1 MSTTSQ
7 QFPEFYKKHGIL
19 RLDSLTEPD
28 PTLVK
33 RLPVESCLH
42 ILGTDENP
50 ELDVSDPLLKGYT
63 EKVRYMDIVHHD
75 PAHNHGT
82 YSPKSIVQDQALFK
96 RKNRNFELVRELKNT
111 KTTTSKQLLVF
122 NYGYMDLMY
131 RYPEDKISSYYRIE
145 DKLYAVTSIIK
156 RSLEIEP
163 RNHFVILPIPAQLI
177 AKSILDRYAQETPPK
192 LASLFPGE
200 DEQLLR
206 QMWNFINPQLR
217 PTGIWG
223 EMTPQQL
230 RKINLVFKSYDGKL
244 TVLNLGYLQSWVRG
258 SENLTL
264 MNSVLVKGF
273 EDVQKYY
280 LRSMMTLRE
289 IDLRGAA
296 LAAQLAA
303 EEEQKRLLQEAD
315 DALETGE
322 VSEKDDRFLQDVEQ
336 TEAALR
342 IQGELAETE
351 EDPSVLLDVK
361 KTGVPGQTGTLG
373 EVEAETLAINEEDVD
388 RDIQALEVIEANRAK
403 SLEQVKANENA
414 DTYSSDV
421 PATREEIMQELF
433 KEQTPEQTVLSKLE
447 ALAQEGRVTS
457 PEFRKKSQ
465 LAKQSGANKDPYGSG
480 KTIQQASLVRVEDLV
495 IKEQETVLNVPA
507 TVIDKSMAKSTLP
520 IIGRKYNNSVLKKD
534 ILACV
539 QGVQKSGVIIKNHQ
553 VDRIT
558 TALGDYDVHTLELV
572 PIDGQPS
579 IIRQRIP
586 VVNEDGTFTAK
597 GVKYRLRSQFFDVPI
612 RKIGEHRVGLSSYY
626 GKTFVD
632 RATKKANSSLA
643 YVIARL
649 NKATIQPDE
658 WLRDVSPGMVFDNYF
673 EAPYIYSGLS
683 EHFQSFR
690 AGNMNFDFNC
700 KGWRTTIEPGIL
712 ARLENNGRVVC
723 GSTDKQEY
731 IVVDKDGMFYKV
743 SEKKAEEIGNIY
755 NILKLDESLAPVD
768 YAEISVYSKGVP
780 VGMFLAQQI
789 GFRKL
794 VKMLG
799 AKHRIVE
806 GRKQKDLQPHEYVVQ
821 FRDFAFIFDRRE
833 AVNSLILGGF
843 IHYEKDIKMF
853 DAKMFDTRDV
863 YLRILEAKGLNSYFT
878 GEMANMRDLF
888 IDPITERILKEMG
901 EPTNFN
907 QLVIRSCELLQTYYY
922 PDSQDANYQRIRG
935 YDRFAGFFYKELANA
950 IRQYKNKNR
959 TGRAKV
965 DASPYALWTTLTR
978 DSAVKHAEDINP
990 VQDVKITQ
998 EAVTYV
1004 GEGGRGKESMN
1015 RASRAY
1021 TKSNLGMLSEASVDS
1036 SDVGINAFLSA
1047 DPGFANLDGMPA
1059 RNRQHKATN
1068 LLSTSALLAPFST
1081 YDDQKRI
1088 GFISI
1093 QQAHTIA
1100 TDGYQPSPIRTGYES
1115 VIGMRTS
1122 GMFAQVAKMDG
1133 VVRSVTDSGV
1143 IVEYSDGT
1151 KQGYEVGTLYGKAE
1165 GSVYP
1170 HNVKAVVKVGQR
1182 LKKDDYIT
1190 YNTKFFTPDPIL
1202 PGGIVYKGGLMA
1214 LAVLV
1219 ETARTHED
1227 SSVISRNLSR
1237 RLRATTTKVK
1247 TYTVNFKQNVLDVV
1261 KIGQK
1266 VKPED
1271 ILMTI
1276 EDEITAMDDS
1286 FKDSSLQ
1293 ILSERSKNSPRS
1305 SYIGTVSN
1313 IEVLYHGDLS
1323 DMSASLKSLATKS
1336 DKLKAEKAKSVG
1348 KEAASGFVNSDL
1360 SVNGTPLAVN
1370 KAVIRVYIDVEDD
1383 PATGDKIVVGN
1394 QLKSV
1399 IGEVMDYT
1407 LRTESGEVVDLQFG
1421 AKSFAARIVNS
1432 LIMFGVRAAALKG
1445 LEKAADKLYRQ

>member
-19 RLDSLTEPD
+19 RLDALTEPD
-28 PTLVK
+28 PSLVK

-42 ILGTDENP
+42 FLGTDENP
-50 ELDVSDPLLKGYT
+50 GLDVSDPLMKGYS
-63 EKVRYMDIVHHD
+63 EKIRYMDIVRHD
-75 PAHNHGT
+75 PEHNHGT
-82 YSPKSIVQDQALFK
+82 FSPKNINEEQALF
-96 RKNRNFELVRELKNT
+96 RRQNRNFELVRELKNT
-111 KTTTSKQLLVF
+111 KTTTTKQLLVF

-131 RYPEDKISSYYRIE
+131 RYPTDKISTYYRTD
-145 DKLYAVTSIIK
+145 DKLWAVTDTIQKSI
-156 RSLEIEP
+156 EIEP

-177 AKSILDRYAQETPPK
+177 AKSILDRYVNETAPK
-192 LASLFPGE
+192 LAAVFTGE

-206 QMWNFINPQLR
+206 QMWLFINPATRAQSIWGRLAPEQLR
-217 PTGIWG
+217 YV
-223 EMTPQQL
+223 
-230 RKINLVFKSYDGKL
+230 NLVFKSFDGKL
-244 TVLNLGYLQSWVRG
+244 AILNLGYLQSWVNG
-258 SENLTL
+258 AKNLTL
-264 MNSVLVKGF
+264 TNSVITKNF
-273 EDVQKYY
+273 QDVQKYY
-280 LRSMMTLRE
+280 LRSMMALRE

-296 LAAQLAA
+296 LAEQLAA
-303 EEEQKRLLQEAD
+303 EQEQQRLLDEAER
-315 DALETGE
+315 AREEGE
-322 VSEKDDRFLQDVEQ
+322 VSDKDERFLQDVEQ
-336 TEAALR
+336 TEAAIRAQNNLSS
-342 IQGELAETE
+342 ADETLTG
-351 EDPSVLLDVK
+351 SVAQK
-361 KTGVPGQTGTLG
+361 KTPVSGKTETPGEIQ
-373 EVEAETLAINEEDVD
+373 AETLAINEEDID
-388 RDIQALEVIEANRAK
+388 RDIQALEEIEASRAK
-403 SLEQVKANENA
+403 AIEQINKSNTSEEAY
-414 DTYSSDV
+414 TSDIPV
-421 PATREEIMQELF
+421 SREEIQAQLF
-433 KEQTPEQTVLSKLE
+433 KNETPEQAVLSKLE
-447 ALAQEGRVTS
+447 ILAQEGRVTS

-465 LAKQSGANKDPYGSG
+465 LVKAAAQQKDPYGTG
-480 KTIQQASLVRVEDLV
+480 KTIAQAAIVDPRELI
-495 IKEQETVLNVPA
+495 IKPEETVLNVPP

-520 IIGRKYNNSVLKKD
+520 VMGRKYNSQILNKD
-534 ILACV
+534 ILNCI
-539 QGVQKSGVIIKNHQ
+539 QYVQKSGVIVKTHQ
-553 VDRIT
+553 VDRVA

-626 GKTFVD
+626 GKTFID

-643 YVIARL
+643 FVIARL

-683 EHFQSFR
+683 EYFQSFR

-731 IVVDKDGMFYKV
+731 IVVDKNGMFYKV
-743 SEKKAEEIGNIY
+743 SDKKAEEIGNIY
-755 NILKLDESLAPVD
+755 NILRLDESLAPVD
-768 YAEISVYSKGVP
+768 YAEITIYSKSVP
-780 VGMFLAQQI
+780 VGVFLAQQI

-794 VKMLG
+794 VKLLG
-799 AKHRIVE
+799 AKHRVIE
-806 GRKQKDLQPHEYVVQ
+806 GRKQKELQPYEYVVQ
-821 FRDFAFIFDRRE
+821 FRDFAYIFDRRE
-833 AVNSLILGGF
+833 TVNSLVLGGF
-843 IHYEKDIKMF
+843 LHYEKDTKMF
-853 DAKMFDTRDV
+853 DAKMFDARDV
-863 YLRILEAKGLNSYFT
+863 YLRILESKGLNSYDIT
-878 GEMANMRDLF
+878 EMNNIRELF

-907 QLVIRSCELLQTYYY
+907 QLVIRACELLQTYYY
-922 PDSQDANYQRIRG
+922 PNSQDADYQRIRG
-935 YDRFAGFFYKELANA
+935 YDRFAGFFYKEMVNA
-950 IRQYKNKNR
+950 IRSYRTKNR

-965 DASPYALWTTLTR
+965 DASPYALWATLTR

-990 VQDVKITQ
+990 IQDVKITQ

-1021 TKSNLGMLSEASVDS
+1021 TISNLGLLSESSVDS

-1047 DPGFANLDGMPA
+1047 DPGFANLDGVA
-1059 RNRQHKATN
+1059 SKDRQRKAAN

-1081 YDDQKRI
+1081 FDDQKRI

-1100 TDGYQPSPIRTGYES
+1100 ADGYQPSPIRTGYES
-1115 VIGMRTS
+1115 VIGMRSS

-1133 VVRSVTDSGV
+1133 IVRSVTDSGV

-1170 HNVKAVVKVGQR
+1170 HTVKSVVKVGQR

-1190 YNTKFFTPDPIL
+1190 YNDKFFTPDPIL
-1202 PGGIVYKGGLMA
+1202 PGGIVYKGSLMA
-1214 LAVLV
+1214 LGVLV
-1219 ETARTHED
+1219 ETPRTHED
-1227 SSVISRNLSR
+1227 SSAISRDLAR

-1266 VKPED
+1266 LKPED

-1323 DMSASLKSLATKS
+1323 DMSASLRSLATKS
-1336 DKLKAEKAKSVG
+1336 DKAKAAKAQSLG
-1348 KEAASGFVNSDL
+1348 KQVSTGFVNSDL

-1383 PATGDKIVVGN
+1383 PATGD
-1394 QLKSV
+1394 
-1399 IGEVMDYT
+1399 
-1407 LRTESGEVVDLQFG
+1407 
-1421 AKSFAARIVNS
+1421 
-1432 LIMFGVRAAALKG
+1432 
-1445 LEKAADKLYRQ
+1445 